1 MTKQTNNSLDINQS
15 LLESE
20 TLIQREEYALAIRSL
35 QYIEAYL
42 EAHNAIKHQA
52 MMLQI
57 LSIYERMKTLKEN
70 NILSLEYILLCY
82 KFGKLEEAE
91 TLIKTYHQKNSK
103 DLNIFLDDLKKL
115 NDKEQQIIFNLLGH
129 SYYSEDMLFA
139 LFFFEKELEVNP
151 ESANAHHAISE
162 LNFRQGNID
171 KAIEHI
177 KTSITIEPEN
187 ISASD
192 NLIMML
198 HYTNSVSLEEIYQ
211 ESLKYL
217 PRCFPQIQNIKLAPE
232 HFRHLDLSP
241 SRNLL
246 RVGFVSGDFRKHAL
260 YYWLKD
266 FLKDL
271 NFPAL
276 EIFLYQNAS
285 EDTHSE
291 EYKSQVKNWR
301 NISGL
306 NDTEAFTLVQEDKID
321 VLVDLSGHT
330 SLNRLG
336 LFALKP
342 SPLQIT
348 WLGQSGPMG
357 LPQIDYML
365 VDENQVKIDEEQFF
379 TEKVERLNGFIA
391 PYSFTEKDAHK
402 NLLREIPFWKNGYI
416 SLGSANGLTKM
427 NHEVLMTWSEIL
439 KKIPKSKLYL
449 KNKCLAD
456 TRIQDRIMS
465 LFTKEGIDSER
476 IIIKGFEERD
486 SYLNFYNQLDFA
498 LDPFPIGGGTT
509 SLDTLSM
516 GVPILTIYGQHLGHR
531 FTSCM
536 NKSLRLDDLICLS
549 RKEYIDKA
557 VALASNPEK
566 IQTLRNHIIDNFKH
580 SEICDIK
587 NFVNKFEKTIYS
599 LWEKKSQNWSGI
611 QNSSRQELFYSL
623 CSAYHDAEK
632 NKNLDELK
640 KCSEQL
646 QEIFPEQDTSWFYSS
661 LASLE
666 EGELDKALVE
676 LKKALAIAPDNKSY
690 NNNLIMLSHYS
701 DQVSK
706 AEMLDF
712 AQNYYKYFVEKVIAD
727 SQKDFKFSK
736 LISDF
741 KTQKPKIKVGF
752 VSGDIKMHPI
762 FFWISSLIDFLPNS
776 EFEIYIYANNQ
787 VNDFAESLKNSCSKL
802 TYVDSLSPQALADK
816 IHEEQI
822 HILIDLSGHTAFNKL
837 ETFALKPAPLQM
849 TWLGQSGPMGIPQ
862 IDYMITDPWLVKPE
876 ESQFYTEKICKM
888 PHLFAS
894 YPANSYS
901 NLLINRSLARTDGGI
916 VLGSFNHS
924 LKINRNVLE
933 TWSEILQEVP
943 NSYLLIKNMSVETSY
958 YRNKILNFFKS
969 KSIDESRILL
979 EGRTDKSHYLS
990 SFSRI
995 DIALDPFPF
1004 GGGTTTH
1011 ETLMMS
1017 VPIVSLFG
1025 DRSAHRGSSAILYA
1039 SGLSELVTH
1048 SKEEYKT
1055 KIIKLASNP
1064 NQIIEYKNSIREKY
1078 LNSPAT
1084 NMQEFSKDFFNTLKK
1099 LWDEKLNA

>member
-20 TLIQREEYALAIRSL
+20 TLIQKEEYALAIRNL
-35 QYIEAYL
+35 QYIEPYL
-42 EAHNAIKHQA
+42 EASNTIRHQT

-57 LSIYERMKTLKEN
+57 LSIYERMKTLREN
-70 NILSLEYILLCY
+70 RILSLEHILLCY
-82 KFGKLEEAE
+82 KFGKLTEAE
-91 TLIKTYHQKNSK
+91 ALIKTYHQNNSK
-103 DLNIFLDDLKKL
+103 GLNIFLDDLKKL
-115 NDKEQQIIFNLLGH
+115 SAKEQQIIFNLLGH
-129 SYYSEDMLFA
+129 SYYSEDMLLA
-139 LFFFEKELEVNP
+139 LFFFEKELEINP
-151 ESANAHHAISE
+151 ESANANHAISE
-162 LNFRQGNID
+162 LNFLQGNID

-177 KTSITIEPEN
+177 KTSINIEPEN

-198 HYTNSVSLEEIYQ
+198 HYTNSVSLKEIYQ

-217 PRCFPQIQNIKLAPE
+217 PRCFPQIQNTKLNSE
-232 HFRHLDLSP
+232 NFRHLDLSP
-241 SRNLL
+241 SRNSL
-246 RVGFVSGDFRKHAL
+246 RIGFVSGDFRKHAL

-271 NFPAL
+271 NFQTL
-276 EIFLYQNAS
+276 ELFLYQNAS
-285 EDTHSE
+285 EDTYSE

-306 NDTEAFTLVQEDKID
+306 NDEEAFTLIQKDKID

-365 VDENQVKIDEEQFF
+365 VDENQVNIDEEQFF

-465 LFTKEGIDSER
+465 FFTKEGIDSER

-498 LDPFPIGGGTT
+498 LDPFPVGGGTT

-536 NKSLRLDDLICLS
+536 NKSLNLNDLICLN
-549 RKEYIDKA
+549 REEYIDKA
-557 VALASNPEK
+557 IALAREPAK
-566 IQTLRNHIIDNFKH
+566 IQTLRNHILDNFKY

-599 LWEKKSQNWSGI
+599 LWEKESQNWIDI

-623 CSAYHDAEK
+623 CSTYHAAEK

-640 KCSEQL
+640 KYSEQL
-646 QEIFPEQDTSWFYSS
+646 QEIFPEQDLSWFYSS
-661 LASLE
+661 LVSLQ
-666 EGELDKALVE
+666 EGELDKALLE
-676 LKKALAIAPDNKSY
+676 LKKALVIAPDNKSY

-701 DQVSK
+701 NQVSK

-712 AQNYYKYFVEKVIAD
+712 AQNYYKHFIEKVIAD

-741 KTQKPKIKVGF
+741 KAQKPKIKIGF

-762 FFWISSLIDFLPNS
+762 FF
-776 EFEIYIYANNQ
+776 
-787 VNDFAESLKNSCSKL
+787 
-802 TYVDSLSPQALADK
+802 
-816 IHEEQI
+816 
-822 HILIDLSGHTAFNKL
+822 G
-837 ETFALKPAPLQM
+837 
-849 TWLGQSGPMGIPQ
+849 
-862 IDYMITDPWLVKPE
+862 LV
-876 ESQFYTEKICKM
+876 
-888 PHLFAS
+888 H
-894 YPANSYS
+894 
-901 NLLINRSLARTDGGI
+901 
-916 VLGSFNHS
+916 
-924 LKINRNVLE
+924 
-933 TWSEILQEVP
+933 
-943 NSYLLIKNMSVETSY
+943 
-958 YRNKILNFFKS
+958 
-969 KSIDESRILL
+969 
-979 EGRTDKSHYLS
+979 
-990 SFSRI
+990 
-995 DIALDPFPF
+995 
-1004 GGGTTTH
+1004 
-1011 ETLMMS
+1011 
-1017 VPIVSLFG
+1017 
-1025 DRSAHRGSSAILYA
+1025 
-1039 SGLSELVTH
+1039 
-1048 SKEEYKT
+1048 
-1055 KIIKLASNP
+1055 
-1064 NQIIEYKNSIREKY
+1064 
-1078 LNSPAT
+1078 
-1084 NMQEFSKDFFNTLKK
+1084 
-1099 LWDEKLNA
+1099 